1 MKENTA
7 SSSTERI
14 NRFLVRC
21 GIASRRESDRM
32 IIAGRV
38 RINGELLQQPGAQV
52 GAADRVE
59 VDGKVVQAKTEYSYY
74 VYNKPRGMLCARK
87 DSRDRPLI
95 YDKLDVSPSVQS
107 VGRLD
112 MDSEG
117 LLILTDDG
125 AFTQALILPASKVS
139 RTYRVR
145 VAGHLELETLESLRR
160 GGINMGRGD
169 SSAPWDV
176 LVDSETG
183 GHSWLRVTLQRGR
196 WREVRRTLE
205 ACQHPVRRLL
215 RVQFGSLSLE
225 PTLAPGEIRPLKA
238 REVRALRH
246 TVNTLPSS

>member
-7 SSSTERI
+7 SSTERI

-21 GIASRRESDRM
+21 GLASRREADRM

-38 RINGELLQQPGAQV
+38 RVNGVVLQQPGVQV
-52 GAADRVE
+52 GAVDSVE

-87 DSRDRPLI
+87 DARDRPLI
-95 YDKLDVSPSVQS
+95 YDKLDVSASVQS

-125 AFTQALILPASKVS
+125 TLTQALILPASKVS

-160 GGINMGRGD
+160 GGIDMGRGD

-205 ACQHPVRRLL
+205 ACHHPVRRLL
-215 RVQFGSLSLE
+215 RVQFGSLSLD
-225 PTLAPGEIRPLKA
+225 PTLAPGELRPLKA

-246 TVNTLPSS
+246 TVNISSAS